1 MSLNVIC
8 AFKETSVLMFA
19 PHICCLYGL
28 FLYVKLL
35 QAALMQQQQQ
45 YEHLQIEREAVQNLM
60 QGTQQM

>member
-1 MSLNVIC
+1 
-8 AFKETSVLMFA
+8 MFA